1 MAVVERTVDI
11 IGDDAL
17 CDIILTKTIPDN
29 CPVDF
34 YDDITTSLRST
45 AFQGMT
51 RLQSVRFTKVKSVS
65 STAFEGCTALK
76 TADLEMCT
84 SIESNCFTMCG
95 ALEEVN
101 LPLLTSAGVNAFRM
115 NSGMENHLT
124 RIELPELKTVQGYT
138 FDYRSA
144 LETVIIPKV
153 TSLSSNAFNYNT
165 GITQLDLPSVTSVG
179 QSAFNEC
186 SSMEVINFGK
196 KVTTMNSSAL
206 RGLPEGTV
214 INVPWAEDE
223 VSGAPWG
230 GTGVVINYGV
240 PYSGTV
246 PMPI

>member
-29 CPVDF
+29 CPVDI
-34 YDDITTSLRST
+34 YDDITTSFRGT
-45 AFQGMT
+45 A
-51 RLQSVRFTKVKSVS
+51 LQNMKRVQSIRFTKLKRVGNSVM
-65 STAFEGCTALK
+65 EGCSTLK
-76 TADLEMCT
+76 TLDLEACTTFGSTCFSMC
-84 SIESNCFTMCG
+84 S

-101 LPLLTSAGVNAFRM
+101 LPLLTTADANVFRV

-124 RIELPELKTVQGYT
+124 RIELPELRSVPSYMVAN
-138 FDYRSA
+138 RSA
-144 LETVIIPKV
+144 LQTVIIPKAYA
-153 TSLSSNAFNYNT
+153 LQLYAFQNNT

-179 QSAFNEC
+179 QDAFSGC
-186 SSMEVINFGK
+186 SSMQVINFGK
-196 KVTTMNSSAL
+196 KVTSMNSTAL

-223 VSGAPWG
+223 VANAPWG
-230 GTGVVINYGV
+230 GTGVVINYEV

-246 PMPI
+246 PMPT